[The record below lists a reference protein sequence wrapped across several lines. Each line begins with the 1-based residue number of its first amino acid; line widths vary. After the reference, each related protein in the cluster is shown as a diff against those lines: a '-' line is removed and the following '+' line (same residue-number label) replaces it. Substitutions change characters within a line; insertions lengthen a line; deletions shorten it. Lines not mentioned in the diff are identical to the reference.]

1 MNNPFLKRIMEAL
14 NGKNNPKKIVPTIIL
29 YVIAF
34 ISFLVFSKTSPNGP
48 CNPGLGLI
56 IFLFIGVF
64 ALLLLVVNIYKLIKY
79 GKQYLTKVLIHL
91 IALIITAI
99 LGAV

>member
-1 MNNPFLKRIMEAL
+1 MEAL
-14 NGKNNPKKIVPTIIL
+14 NEKSNHEKIVPTIIL

-48 CNPGLGLI
+48 CNPGLGLL
-56 IFLFIGVF
+56 IFLFIGAF
-64 ALLLLVVNIYKLIKY
+64 ALVLLAVNAYKLIRH

-99 LGAV
+99 LGAI